1 MAIYKRGENQIGL
14 AQRAAEQR
22 KQQDAIDRLH
32 DSLYMSY
39 PEVDY
44 INEVLRGGN
53 ADTPIS
59 FVEADALKRGRLQ
72 SFFAAHKDPTIQSLN
87 ESSALDMPISGD
99 DLARG
104 KSIRRL
110 MEE

>member
-22 KQQDAIDRLH
+22 RQQDEIDRLYE
-32 DSLYMSY
+32 S
-39 PEVDY
+39 
-44 INEVLRGGN
+44 IR
-53 ADTPIS
+53 DTAS
-59 FVEADALKRGRLQ
+59 VETNTIRRGRLH
-72 SFFAAHKDPTIQSLN
+72 SFNVAHRDPTIQSLIEN
-87 ESSALDMPISGD
+87 SVLDIPISGD

>member
-22 KQQDAIDRLH
+22 KQQDSLDQLH

-39 PEVDY
+39 Y
-44 INEVLRGGN
+44 IGGEYIPLSFTE
-53 ADTPIS
+53 ADT
-59 FVEADALKRGRLQ
+59 LKRGRLQ
-72 SFFAAHKDPTIQSLN
+72 SFFAAHKDPTIHSLN

-104 KSIRRL
+104 KSVRRL

>member
-22 KQQDAIDRLH
+22 KQQDEIDKLH
-32 DSLYMSY
+32 DSRYRSY
-39 PEVDY
+39 HT
-44 INEVLRGGN
+44 GGE
-53 ADTPIS
+53 DVPLS
-59 FVEADALKRGRLQ
+59 FTEADANKRGRLQ

-104 KSIRRL
+104 KSVRRL